1 MHAQA
6 HLYADDTS
14 ILCSDKD
21 IGALSLKLNRNMAK
35 VSEWLY
41 QNKLVL
47 NIPKCQSILFGT
59 HQRLSKCNVDD
70 YNVPINGSSIRQVNE
85 AKLLG
90 VIFDSTL
97 TFQAHI
103 DKICKKI
110 SQKLGLLKY
119 LRTILPQDY
128 TKLLFNAIV
137 KPHFE
142 YCDIIWG
149 NCSAGLFDKVYK
161 LQKSAAQ
168 ILTGASYLEHTKPLF
183 QGLQWNTLY
192 DNFKFHKCILTY
204 KALHGK
210 TPSYIRDRL
219 VFTSD
224 VSTRST
230 RSTSR
235 SLLYVPKPKIDIFRN
250 SFSYSGPFNWN
261 KLPESVRL
269 ETSLEKFKRSYWK
282 TKPWILLTF
291 FFLCVYIANC
301 IFIWSQTSRAG
312 VRCDVLVTS
321 ARLCPPS
328 LCWGSPYIN
337 PHLYWYVFYCIY
349 FNVSYCMYFTVFV
362 FIKGPWLR

>member
-1 MHAQA
+1 
-6 HLYADDTS
+6 
-14 ILCSDKD
+14 
-21 IGALSLKLNRNMAK
+21 MAK

-70 YNVPINGSSIRQVNE
+70 YNVSINGSSIQQVNE

-142 YCDIIWG
+142 YCDIVWG

-161 LQKSAAQ
+161 LQKRAAR
-168 ILTGASYLEHTKPLF
+168 ILTGASYLDHTEPLF
-183 QGLQWNTLY
+183 QQLQWNTLY

-282 TKPWILLTF
+282 TKP
-291 FFLCVYIANC
+291 
-301 IFIWSQTSRAG
+301 
-312 VRCDVLVTS
+312 
-321 ARLCPPS
+321 
-328 LCWGSPYIN
+328 
-337 PHLYWYVFYCIY
+337 
-349 FNVSYCMYFTVFV
+349 
-362 FIKGPWLR
+362 